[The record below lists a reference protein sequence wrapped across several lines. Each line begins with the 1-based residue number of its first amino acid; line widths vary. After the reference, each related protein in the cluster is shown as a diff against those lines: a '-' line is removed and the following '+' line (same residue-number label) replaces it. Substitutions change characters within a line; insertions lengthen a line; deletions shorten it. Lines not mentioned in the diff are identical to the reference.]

1 MTEGTSQLQHINL
14 DVQGMTCA
22 ACTARVE
29 RALKKV
35 DGVEDVNVNLA
46 TERAS
51 VRWQSPAVDVAQLKE
66 AVTRAG
72 YEILELAEG
81 EDRHA
86 AQRRAHQVTLARL
99 RRDVIIAAALTIP
112 IFLLDMV
119 PMMIPAFGNWL
130 HGLISMEQLNYVLF
144 VLATAV
150 QFGPGLRYYR
160 LGWAA
165 LRSGLPDMNTLVM
178 LGTNAAWGYSVVATF
193 FPQVLPEGAV
203 HVYFEAAAVII
214 TLVLLGKYMETSARG
229 RTGDA
234 IRKLMDLQPAE
245 ARIIRGGQETSVAIE
260 ALMPGDL
267 LSIKPGERVP
277 TDATVEAGVSYVD
290 ESMLTG
296 ESVPVQKEAGAQVTG
311 GTVNQTGAF
320 TARVTRVGADTTLAQ
335 IVKLVEDAQGDRLPI
350 QALADR
356 VVAVFVPIVIGIALL
371 TFGLWL
377 WLGPEPAI
385 SNALVAAVAVLI
397 IACPCAMGL
406 ATPTSILVGTGKA
419 AELGVLFRNGA
430 ALQQLQETDVV
441 ALDKTGTVT
450 VGRPE
455 LTDFLVQP
463 GFGEDEVLRLV
474 AAAESSSEHPIARA
488 LLRAATDR
496 DLDVPRPDAFESVT
510 GFGISAT
517 VDGRQVHVG
526 ADRFM
531 ARLGVDVAPVRDSA
545 TRLADLGR
553 SPLYAAVDSKL
564 AAVIAVADPL
574 RETSRQAIEGLHRAG
589 LKVALISGDN
599 RNTAEAIGRQLG
611 IDTVLAEV
619 LPEGKVDAVTALQN
633 EGQRVTFVGDGIN
646 DAPALAKAD
655 VGIAIGSGTD
665 VAMESADVVLM
676 GDDLLALTGALEL
689 SRATMRNIR
698 QNLFW
703 AFFYN
708 ALLIPVAAGVLYPA
722 FGIMLSPVFAAAA
735 MALSS
740 VFVVTN
746 ALRLRGFRPSVLAGR
761 NSGGGGSEQTQPPPV
776 PAAV

>member
-1 MTEGTSQLQHINL
+1 MTDSPSQLQHINL

-51 VRWQSPAVDVAQLKE
+51 IRWQSPSVDVTQLKS
-66 AVTRAG
+66 AVTKAG
-72 YEILELAEG
+72 YEILELEEG

-86 AQRRAHQVTLARL
+86 AQRRAHEATLSRL

-112 IFLLDMV
+112 IFLLDML
-119 PMMIPAFGNWL
+119 PMMIPALGNWL
-130 HGLISMEQLNYVLF
+130 HALIPMQTMNYILF
-144 VLATAV
+144 VLASLV
-150 QFGPGLRYYR
+150 QFGPGLRYYQ

-203 HVYFEAAAVII
+203 HVYFEAAAVIV

-234 IRKLMDLQPAE
+234 IRKLMDLQPAT
-245 ARIIRGGQETSVAIE
+245 ARIVRDGTETNVALE

-277 TDATVEAGVSYVD
+277 TDATVESGESFVD

-296 ESVPVQKEAGAQVTG
+296 ESVPVRKEAGAQVTG
-311 GTVNQTGAF
+311 GTVNGTGAF
-320 TARVTRVGADTTLAQ
+320 RARVTRVGADTTLAQ

-377 WLGPEPAI
+377 WLGPDPAI
-385 SNALVAAVAVLI
+385 TNALVAAVAVLI

-430 ALQQLQETDVV
+430 ALQQLQETDVI
-441 ALDKTGTVT
+441 ALDKTGTLT

-455 LTDFLVQP
+455 LTDFVVQS
-463 GFGEDEVLRLV
+463 GFAADEVLRLV

-488 LLRAATDR
+488 LLQAAGEQN
-496 DLDVPRPDAFESVT
+496 LEVPKPDSFESIT

-517 VDGRQVHVG
+517 VEGRQVHVG

-531 ARLGVDVAPVRDSA
+531 VRLGVDITAVHETAA
-545 TRLADLGR
+545 RLAELGR
-553 SPLYAAVDSKL
+553 TPLYAAVDSRL

-574 RETSRQAIEGLHRAG
+574 RETSRQAIDGLHSAG

-599 RNTAEAIGRQLG
+599 RRTAEAIGRQLG

-619 LPEGKVDAVTALQN
+619 LPEGKVDAVTALQQ

-646 DAPALAKAD
+646 DAPALAQAD

-722 FGIMLSPVFAAAA
+722 FGIMLSPIFAAAA

-740 VFVVTN
+740 VFVLTN
-746 ALRLRGFRPSVLAGR
+746 ALRLRGFRPRFQTS
-761 NSGGGGSEQTQPPPV
+761 SGSDGTGGAATQ
-776 PAAV
+776 AAPLGI